1 MSEDETVSD
10 KEEIDWNELHEKSKK
25 ILDKLKKKDTQN

>member
-1 MSEDETVSD
+1 MTEDKIISE
-10 KEEIDWNELHEKSKK
+10 KEKINWKELHEKSKK